1 MRQFSDWERECR
13 NLSEGRPGEEEEEE
27 SLVSQFSS
35 FSSVLSPTTV
45 LSPILARI
53 FFLTTIV
60 HRNR

>member
-13 NLSEGRPGEEEEEE
+13 NLSEGRPGEEEEE